1 MANSAEFTVRIDVEK
16 QKPIDALANE
26 INLSIDWLVN
36 QAIEQFL
43 EEQAWQIAEIKK
55 GIEAADRGELIP
67 HDEVMAIIAAKINK
81 LQL

>member
-1 MANSAEFTVRIDVEK
+1 MANSADFTVRIDVEK
-16 QKPIDALANE
+16 QKQLDALANE
-26 INLSIDWLVN
+26 MNRSIDWLVN

-67 HDEVMAIIAAKINK
+67 HAEVMARIAAKINK
-81 LQL
+81 V